1 MKILQIT
8 LLLLFVS
15 FGSFAQDSE
24 AKNRRISIISKSEL
38 LEIEKLILDYDF
50 DSSEYFLNLNKKSLE
65 YAKNDTLVLFST
77 GSMGYN
83 SREGVGEYDS
93 ITYKYSFCYKDIHS
107 ECLFSYLDTVI
118 LFYNSIIENEI
129 SNRYGKEW
137 KEKCK
142 SEIVKTR
149 NDTNIKTGRK
159 VDFRLLID
167 DVIIDTIYIERIEN
181 LKIYIPNEKIVNEI
195 GKREFVSTISF
206 AKGRKLVS
214 QYKNIESENIE
225 ETLKNE
231 FKIKSIDEIDR
242 IVIEF
247 SNSYY
252 SLGLYV
258 YPIK

>member
-15 FGSFAQDSE
+15 FGSFAQNNED
-24 AKNRRISIISKSEL
+24 KRLFIISKPEVLEL
-38 LEIEKLILDYDF
+38 EKIILNYNF
-50 DSSEYFLNLNKKSLE
+50 DSSEYFINLNKKSLE

-77 GSMGYN
+77 GSIGYN
-83 SREGVGEYDS
+83 SRKGVGEYDS

-129 SNRYGKEW
+129 SNRYGEEW
-137 KEKCK
+137 KERCESK
-142 SEIVKTR
+142 IATTR
-149 NDTNIKTGRK
+149 NNTNIKTGKK
-159 VDFRLLID
+159 VDFELLID
-167 DVIIDTIYIERIEN
+167 NTVIDTIYIENIEN
-181 LKIYIPNEKIVNEI
+181 LKIRISNEKIVTEV

-214 QYKNIESENIE
+214 QYQNVKSENIE
-225 ETLKNE
+225 SILKNE

-252 SLGLYV
+252 PLGLYV